1 MRLLFVAD
9 GRSPIALS
17 WITYFIEAGH
27 EVHLASSFPC
37 QPIAG
42 LKSFEIIPVA
52 LSGAI
57 NPAQG
62 EGGTKVSLFRHI
74 VPVGLRT
81 KIRQVAAPFSFSRA
95 ARSLAQGIE
104 RIQPDL
110 VHAMRIPYEGMVASL
125 AMKRIE
131 QEKTRYEKPP
141 LLISVW
147 GNDFTLHAK
156 STPAMANYTRQVLI
170 AASGLHCDCHRDQ
183 RLAAELGF
191 KSTKPQ
197 VLVPCAGGV
206 RMDVFYPQEVTVDE
220 SPRARDKNDLVTIIN
235 PRGFRA
241 YVRNDTF
248 FHAIPLVAE
257 KYPLARFIC
266 PGMRGESQAENWVAE
281 LRVQNNVELLPSQTR
296 QQLADLFRSSE
307 ITLSITTHDGTPNTL
322 VEALACGCF
331 PIAGDIESLR
341 EWIVPGENGLLVD
354 PSDPKALADAIS
366 QAISHPELREAA
378 CAKNLRMVK
387 ERAEYGK
394 CMGMVADWYHKVIG

>member
-1 MRLLFVAD
+1 MKLLYVAD

-17 WITYFIEAGH
+17 WIAYFIESGH
-27 EVHLASSFPC
+27 EVHLVSTFPC
-37 QPIAG
+37 QPIDG

-52 LSGAI
+52 MSGAI
-57 NPAQG
+57 NPS
-62 EGGTKVSLFRHI
+62 EGGGGTRVSLFRQI

-81 KIRQVAAPFSFSRA
+81 KIRQLAAPFSFPRA
-95 ARSLAQGIE
+95 SRSLAQGIE

-131 QEKTRYEKPP
+131 QENTRYEKPP

-156 STPAMANYTRQVLI
+156 STPTMANYTRQVLE

-183 RLAAELGF
+183 VLAAELGF
-191 KSTKPQ
+191 DSTKPQ

-206 RMDVFYPQEVTVDE
+206 RMDVFHPLEGTADE
-220 SPRARDKNDLVTIIN
+220 SPRATDKNDLVTIIN

-257 KYPLARFIC
+257 KYPHVHFIC
-266 PGMRGESQAENWVAE
+266 PGMRGQPQAEKWVAE
-281 LRVQNNVELLPSQTR
+281 LGVQNYVELLPSQTR
-296 QQLADLFRSSE
+296 QQLADLFRRSE

-331 PIAGDIESLR
+331 PIVGDIESLR
-341 EWIVPGENGLLVD
+341 EWILPGGNGLLVD
-354 PSDPKALADAIS
+354 PADPKALANAMLQAIS
-366 QAISHPELREAA
+366 QPELRETAS
-378 CAKNLRMVK
+378 AKNLRLVK

-394 CMGMVADWYHKVIG
+394 SMGMVAEWYLRVIG